1 MFDSAK
7 KISLAFKLARWNYF
21 PVGILPI
28 FLGGAVAWHHYHNV
42 LWWKLV
48 LCMIGMF
55 FAHLGANAAN
65 DYFDQKSGV
74 DLYAYEEIPESRGSG
89 VCGSDILT
97 TGLLTMKEA
106 AVAIGIFFAIA
117 FACGIVLALT
127 SGWMVVFF
135 AVIGFVLGF
144 FYCAP
149 PVAFGYKGFG
159 LGEIVI
165 FLAFGPLPVMGTYY
179 VLTGSLSWTAAFASL
194 PLAFL
199 TTSVVFNQH
208 FAHAPADE
216 AGGKRTPVVIWG
228 EGPMRWATKFL
239 LLGVYGSILLGVYL
253 KVFPLYALAAL
264 ATAPLIL
271 VPAFRLPV
279 PAAPLVSTGFLF
291 KVVRANIL
299 TSLILIISYF
309 I

>member
-1 MFDSAK
+1 MAILK
-7 KISLAFKLARWNYF
+7 KTGLAFKLARWNYF
-21 PVGILPI
+21 PVGILPV
-28 FLGGAVAWHHYHNV
+28 FLGGAIAWNHYHHIT
-42 LWWKLV
+42 WWKFV
-48 LCMIGMF
+48 LCVIGMF

-74 DLYAYEEIPESRGSG
+74 DLYAYEEMPESRDSG

-97 TGLLTMKEA
+97 KGLLTMKEA
-106 AVAIGIFFAIA
+106 AVAIAIFFSIA
-117 FACGIVLALT
+117 LICGTVLALT
-127 SGWMVVFF
+127 SGWFIVFL

-149 PVAFGYKGFG
+149 PVAFGYKGYG

-165 FLAFGPLPVMGTYY
+165 FLAFGPLPVIGTYY
-179 VLTGSLSWTAAFASL
+179 VLTGNFSWAAAFASL

-228 EGPMRWATKFL
+228 EGAMRRVTRL
-239 LLGVYGSILLGVYL
+239 LLYGVYGSIVLGVYL
-253 KVFPLYALAAL
+253 KVFPVYALAAL

-271 VPAFRLPV
+271 VPAFRLPA
-279 PAAPLVSTGFLF
+279 PAAPLVSTAFLF
-291 KVVRANIL
+291 KVVKTNVL
-299 TSLILIISYF
+299 TSIILVISYF